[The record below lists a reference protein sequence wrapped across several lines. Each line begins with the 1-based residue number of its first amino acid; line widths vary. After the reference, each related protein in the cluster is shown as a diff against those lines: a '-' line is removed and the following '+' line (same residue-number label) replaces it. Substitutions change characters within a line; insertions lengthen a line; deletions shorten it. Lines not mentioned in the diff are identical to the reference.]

1 MSGHAGI
8 YYFDGR
14 PVPPN
19 VTVTLVDSLA
29 PYGPDGGAE
38 AAPAQGLLMAARR
51 LQVTVEDRADTQ
63 PVELSTGG
71 RLTWDGRLDNRID
84 LMAELGMPAAEHVAD
99 SALVGRAIERWGEE
113 RSWPRL
119 IGDWSAVLWDPQSRS
134 IVLAN
139 DFMGVRPLYFV
150 VTDSYCAWST
160 ALEGLVAITGRR
172 TDQDDVFF
180 VCSVMRSR
188 MPGRTPYRGIHTLMA
203 GHRTRIDASGVR
215 DEQYWHL
222 PDTMLRFLDRRDYE
236 VRLRELLRQAVA
248 RRLRSDRP
256 VWMELSGGWDSSSI
270 VCMAGRLAEEGAVSA
285 PQLATVSYVL
295 PDDPESD
302 ETRFIAAVE
311 EQVGLQHEHVA
322 LHRGNTF
329 TIPNPVHFRTVSSQA
344 LASYERMRAAG
355 ARALLSGRMG
365 DGVFGNFPIE
375 HASIIAALKQ
385 PRLPALL
392 RELRAWSLDAHET
405 AWSLLG
411 HALGELAPAR
421 YIERRDAANVLASLS
436 HWAKGR
442 RLKPEEVFSVPSAAM
457 EHFYAVQAI
466 HTRWRLRE
474 HRDWRS
480 SQFLAAVALYSLNLE
495 LSSPPEAPDVCKTYP
510 LTDRD
515 LIEYVASIPA
525 AVLCEPRRPRALM
538 RDAIGAILPRRI
550 EARFSKG
557 HAAPFGARLAREC
570 AGTLLASLD
579 ASHSVARGY
588 VSRDGLRMHAERAL
602 AGLPHDSGFLLH
614 TMHMERWLAAL
625 NAKASAAA

>member
-1 MSGHAGI
+1 MSAHAGI
-8 YYFDGR
+8 CYFDRR
-14 PVPPN
+14 PIPPS
-19 VTVTLVDSLA
+19 VSATLVDSLA
-29 PYGPDGGAE
+29 PYGPDGGAD
-38 AAPAQGLLMAARR
+38 ASPAPGVMMAARR

-63 PVELSTGG
+63 PVELANGG
-71 RLTWDGRLDNRID
+71 HLTWDGRLDNRLD
-84 LMAELGMPAAEHVAD
+84 LMAELGMPASVAIAD
-99 SALVGRAIERWGEE
+99 ATVVGRAIERWGEE
-113 RSWPRL
+113 RTWPRL
-119 IGDWSAVLWDPQSRS
+119 IGDWSAALWDPESRS

-139 DFMGVRPLYFV
+139 DFMGVRPLYFLV
-150 VTDSYCAWST
+150 ADSYCAWST
-160 ALEGLVAITGRR
+160 ALEGLVSITGRR
-172 TDQDDVFF
+172 TDLDDVFF
-180 VCSVMRSR
+180 MCSVMRSR
-188 MPGRTPYRGIHTLMA
+188 MPGRTPYRGIHALMA
-203 GHRTRIDASGVR
+203 GHRTRIDANGVR
-215 DEQYWHL
+215 DGQYWHL
-222 PDTMLRFLDRRDYE
+222 PDTMLRYRDRRDYQ

-248 RRLRSDRP
+248 RRIRSDRP

-270 VCMAGRLAEEGAVSA
+270 VCMAARLAEEGGPV

-302 ETRFIAAVE
+302 ETRFIASVE
-311 EQVGLQHEHVA
+311 EQVGLPHEHVA

-329 TIPNPVHFRTVSSQA
+329 VIPNPVHFRTASSQV
-344 LASYERMRAAG
+344 LAAYERMRAAG

-365 DGVFGNFPIE
+365 DGVFGNFPVE
-375 HASIIAALKQ
+375 HTSIVAALRGLQ
-385 PRLPALL
+385 LPTLV

-421 YIERRDAANVLASLS
+421 YVERRDAASVLASLT

-442 RLKPEEVFSVPSAAM
+442 RLKPEEVFSVPPAAM

-480 SQFLAAVALYSLNLE
+480 SQFLAAAALYSLNLE

-525 AVLCEPRRPRALM
+525 TVLCEPRRPRALM
-538 RDAIGAILPRRI
+538 RNAIGPILPRRI

-557 HAAPFGARLAREC
+557 HAAPFGARLARES

-579 ASHSVARGY
+579 TSHSVARGY

-602 AGLPHDSGFLLH
+602 AGLPHDSGFLIH
-614 TMHMERWLAAL
+614 TLHMERWFAAL
-625 NAKASAAA
+625 DAKASAAA